1 MTTGA
6 IHREKLYSTRY
17 IIYYKYAGK
26 MIMTREIPHIYM
38 KSVVILVLTTSDIED
53 YFNLGKQDDELR
65 RYS

>member
-1 MTTGA
+1 
-6 IHREKLYSTRY
+6 
-17 IIYYKYAGK
+17 
-26 MIMTREIPHIYM
+26 MTREIPHIYM